1 MHSWI
6 RERGRWKIVVVIIET
21 LLKLKRRALEINF
34 SISFGLVYSIFFLI
48 LELRML
54 FDFELFFHS
63 WHHLVSG
70 DARDINIT

>member
-21 LLKLKRRALEINF
+21 LLKLKRHALEINF
-34 SISFGLVYSIFFLI
+34 SISLWLVYSIFFLI

-54 FDFELFFHS
+54 FDFELTFHS
-63 WHHLVSG
+63 
-70 DARDINIT
+70 

>member
-34 SISFGLVYSIFFLI
+34 SIFLWLIYSIFFLI

-54 FDFELFFHS
+54 FDF
-63 WHHLVSG
+63 
-70 DARDINIT
+70 